1 MGCAVF
7 LFDVVAEAVV
17 GDDAVDGAEVAVFDE
32 FPDLDAEGEEAGPD
46 GFHKKQIL
54 RFSCLDQLPRLGC
67 VGGKGLF
74 A

>member
-1 MGCAVF
+1 MGRAVF

-32 FPDLDAEGEEAGPD
+32 LPDLDAEGEEAGPD
-46 GFHKKQIL
+46 GFHEEEVL
-54 RFSCLDQLPRLGC
+54 RFCRLDQLPRLGC
-67 VGGKGLF
+67 VGGKGLL